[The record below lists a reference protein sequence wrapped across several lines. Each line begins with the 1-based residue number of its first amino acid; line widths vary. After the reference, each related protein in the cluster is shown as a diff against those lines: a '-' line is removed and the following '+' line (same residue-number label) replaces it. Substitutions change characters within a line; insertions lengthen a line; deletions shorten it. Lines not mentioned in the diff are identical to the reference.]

1 MTITINTKDYNIPN
15 LTTKSWKDGISWLK
29 YITDKSPRN
38 KPIRS
43 IVVHTHE
50 GLKSALIQG
59 IGPSSST
66 AQALARYQVNTD
78 REVSWDY
85 TVDSDG
91 TVLVQNDPAL
101 DYSWQAGS
109 INPVSLGI
117 ELVQT
122 NINGTRSLYSEQVQ
136 KAVFLIGFLTA
147 VLGIQRQIPWDKQRD
162 KPVLTQI
169 PRIQNSK
176 NFYGVL
182 GHVQL
187 TKDRGPGDPGE
198 HIFYALRDAGYELFD
213 INLNEDIETW
223 KKRQAVLGILNP
235 DGIPGAETTR
245 RIKDSG
251 MKNGMWVKRPI
262 DDLMQF

>member
-1 MTITINTKDYNIPN
+1 M
-15 LTTKSWKDGISWLK
+15 
-29 YITDKSPRN
+29 
-38 KPIRS
+38 
-43 IVVHTHE
+43 VHTHE
-50 GLKSALIQG
+50 GLKSTLIQG
-59 IGPSSST
+59 TGASSST

>member
-1 MTITINTKDYNIPN
+1 MTITINNRDYTIPQLN
-15 LTTKSWKDGISWLK
+15 TKSWKDGNSWLK
-29 YITDKSPRN
+29 YITDKSPRI

-43 IVVHTHE
+43 IIVHTHE

-59 IGPSSST
+59 VGAPSST

-91 TVLVQNDPAL
+91 SVLAQNDPAI

-109 INPVSLGI
+109 INPVSIGI
-117 ELVQT
+117 ELVQH
-122 NINGTRSLYSEQVQ
+122 NANGTRSLYSEQIQ
-136 KAVFLIGFLTA
+136 KAVLLIDFLTA
-147 VLGIQRQIPWDKQRD
+147 AFGIQRQIPWDKQRD

-169 PRIQNSK
+169 PRIQNNK
-176 NFYGVL
+176 TFYGIL

-198 HIFYALRDAGYELFD
+198 HIFYALRDAGYELFNISLD
-213 INLNEDIETW
+213 EDLETW
-223 KKRQAVLGILNP
+223 KRRQAVLGIQNP
-235 DGIPGAETTR
+235 DGIPGPETVR
-245 RIKDSG
+245 KLKAGG
-251 MKNGMWVKRPI
+251 MKNGLWVSRPI
-262 DDLMQF
+262 DDVFSF

>member
-1 MTITINTKDYNIPN
+1 MSIIVNNKDYNIPN
-15 LTTKSWKDGISWLK
+15 LVTKSWKDGISWLK

-43 IVVHTHE
+43 IILHTHE
-50 GLKSALIQG
+50 GLKSSLIQG
-59 IGPSSST
+59 LGPDT
-66 AQALARYQVNTD
+66 VIDKRLAMYQTNTE

-85 TVDSDG
+85 TVDTDG
-91 TVLVQNDPAL
+91 SVLCQNDPAI

-117 ELVQT
+117 ELVQS
-122 NINGTRSLYSEQVQ
+122 NINGTRSLYSEQLQ
-136 KAVFLIGFLTA
+136 KAVLLIDFLTA

-176 NFYGVL
+176 NYYGIL

-213 INLNEDIETW
+213 ISLNEDITTW
-223 KKRQAVLGILNP
+223 KKRQETLGIQNP
-235 DGIPGAETTR
+235 DGIPGPDTVKRLKET
-245 RIKDSG
+245 G
-251 MKNGMWVKRPI
+251 MKHGMWIKRSI
-262 DDLMQF
+262 DDQINL